1 MVYLDVFVLGW
12 FIIADEDVPVAGNPL
27 DIAGLD
33 VLAES
38 QVKRFLEIVFFGPSV
53 QEKPVI
59 LFDNDF
65 GTIGLRDFQ
74 RINNRW

>member
-27 DIAGLD
+27 DVSGLD

-38 QVKRFLEIVFFGPSV
+38 QVYKTGYKTCYSLLNLHKLIPLER
-53 QEKPVI
+53 
-59 LFDNDF
+59 L
-65 GTIGLRDFQ
+65 L
-74 RINNRW
+74 

>member
-38 QVKRFLEIVFFGPSV
+38 QVNRFLEIVFFGPSV
-53 QEKPVI
+53 QENP
-59 LFDNDF
+59 
-65 GTIGLRDFQ
+65 
-74 RINNRW
+74 